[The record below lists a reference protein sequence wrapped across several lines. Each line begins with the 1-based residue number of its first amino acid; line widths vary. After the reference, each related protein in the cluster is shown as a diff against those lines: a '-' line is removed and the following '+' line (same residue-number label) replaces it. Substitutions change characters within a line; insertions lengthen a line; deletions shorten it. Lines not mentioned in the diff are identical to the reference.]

1 MLYAEHDLGHLIRQV
16 HILQVQVAMTDTCN
30 VLTHHLE
37 LCTRYVMYDREQ
49 CNEMEGLISVW
60 YVTSIVQLEAFI
72 LDIVL
77 ESFVVVTETDVNVDA
92 THTLHRGESLCDGI
106 EELESLGTNVQCVD
120 NGLDEGSDSVVGVIC
135 VVAAALVV
143 VRILLMIIVGG
154 GGGGGVIGVGG
165 CF

>member
-16 HILQVQVAMTDTCN
+16 HILQVQVAMADTCN

-49 CNEMEGLISVW
+49 CNEMEGLIGVW

-120 NGLDEGSDSVVGVIC
+120 NGLDEGSDSFVAVA
-135 VVAAALVV
+135 VAAALV

-154 GGGGGVIGVGG
+154 GVGG